1 MVSDQVAVVMLVD
14 PHGRFLM
21 QHRSADAV
29 TSPGQWGFPGGH
41 VESGEEPL
49 AAAHREL
56 LEETGLTVDRL
67 DLWWRGLKPGSS
79 RVEVWA
85 YHGVTAATQED
96 VVLGEGQ
103 AMVFLPPDELSARE
117 LATTAAL
124 LVPGFL
130 ASTEYT
136 RASARARTLA

>member
-1 MVSDQVAVVMLVD
+1 MSDDRIAVILLVD
-14 PHGRFLM
+14 PQGRFLM
-21 QHRSADAV
+21 QHRSADA
-29 TSPGQWGFPGGH
+29 PAAPNQWGLPGGH
-41 VESGEEPL
+41 VEHGEEPL

-85 YHGVTAATQED
+85 FHGVTAATQED

-103 AMVFLPPDELSARE
+103 AMVFLPPAEVLARN
-117 LATTAAL
+117 LAMTATV

-130 ASTEYT
+130 NSQEYACAT
-136 RASARARTLA
+136 ARARALA

>member
-1 MVSDQVAVVMLVD
+1 MSATQVSVVLLVD
-14 PHGRFLM
+14 PRGRFLM
-21 QHRSADAV
+21 QHRSADAAI
-29 TSPGQWGFPGGH
+29 SPNQWGLPGGH
-41 VESGEEPL
+41 VEQGEEPL

-67 DLWWRGLKPGSS
+67 DLWWRGLKPGASQ
-79 RVEVWA
+79 VEIWA
-85 YHGVTAATQED
+85 YHGVTAAAQDD

-103 AMVFLPPDELSARE
+103 AMVFLPPDEVLARD

-130 ASTEYT
+130 RSREYGHAT
-136 RASARARTLA
+136 VRARALA